1 MSTTRSITISLGPA
15 PEQLRGL
22 VTVSRRQRPPAM
34 LDGLAPACA
43 RARPLASTI
52 RHPNPRTCS
61 VADPS
66 PRPRRD
72 LTQTA
77 TRARTARVAYG
88 GAPTLAERSLARTL
102 G

>member
-22 VTVSRRQRPPAM
+22 VTVSRR
-34 LDGLAPACA
+34 
-43 RARPLASTI
+43 
-52 RHPNPRTCS
+52 PNPRTCS